1 MEDLTDVYND
11 LIMEHSMNSYNKKK
25 LENADYSEI
34 GHNPN
39 CGDEITLELK
49 LNGDK
54 IEDMAFSGHG
64 CAISQASTSIMIDTL
79 RGKTIEEAKEIIKT
93 FIEMIKREITDEE
106 QLKKLEDAIAFKNV
120 SNMPA
125 RVKCALL
132 AWHTL
137 EDMFDINKTNVLYI
151 HNRLPDK
158 RNLND
163 KGIDFERDILA
174 LAKKQFQ
181 FGSVNNYLDE
191 WINFANSIKL
201 KSSQKLMSKKSLIDN
216 LKEIYYAFSKKL
228 SMNYDVLSKFIDEN
242 KTKITEVIVLGHS
255 MLGVDEPY
263 YRDVIVPKLKDVH
276 WDVYWHKFDDASIFI
291 EKYKLP
297 EAKSKEW

>member
-1 MEDLTDVYND
+1 MSRKKGKMMEDLTDVYND

-25 LENADYSEI
+25 LEGANYSEI

-49 LNGDK
+49 LDGNK
-54 IEDMAFSGHG
+54 IEDMAFTGHG

-79 RGKTIEEAKEIIKT
+79 RGKTIEEAREIIKT

-137 EDMFDINKTNVLYI
+137 EDMI
-151 HNRLPDK
+151 
-158 RNLND
+158 
-163 KGIDFERDILA
+163 E
-174 LAKKQFQ
+174 KKQ
-181 FGSVNNYLDE
+181 
-191 WINFANSIKL
+191 
-201 KSSQKLMSKKSLIDN
+201 
-216 LKEIYYAFSKKL
+216 
-228 SMNYDVLSKFIDEN
+228 
-242 KTKITEVIVLGHS
+242 
-255 MLGVDEPY
+255 
-263 YRDVIVPKLKDVH
+263 
-276 WDVYWHKFDDASIFI
+276 
-291 EKYKLP
+291 
-297 EAKSKEW
+297 